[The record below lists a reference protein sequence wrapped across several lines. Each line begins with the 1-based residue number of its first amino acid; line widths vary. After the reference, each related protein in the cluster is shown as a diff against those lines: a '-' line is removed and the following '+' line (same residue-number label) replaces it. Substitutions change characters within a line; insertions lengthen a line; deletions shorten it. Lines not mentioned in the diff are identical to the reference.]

1 MLQHDLQHIR
11 YFAQLK
17 HYWNINSQTQ
27 LIGYPKIS
35 RFLTFIKCQKSC
47 FRFILNK
54 KKGPNVSSSQ
64 CIQGTSSVCKRISTL
79 QCIQGTL
86 SIWRGISALQCIQ
99 GTTSE
104 IFSKGVENG
113 DFMGLE
119 KVSLKCGSQGQAGTP
134 TKVKLW
140 GNTTLVCLMLTS
152 LDDLEA
158 GYVNFLAHECSSV
171 HFSLSRLE
179 DQPKRLKNLTFYYS
193 IISLQQGNR
202 TCLAFLNM

>member
-1 MLQHDLQHIR
+1 MKYKISIIHVQTTLPINFLFKFKRLELKRFLTQRMLQHDLQHIR

-17 HYWNINSQTQ
+17 HYWKINSQTQ

-54 KKGPNVSSSQ
+54 KKGPNVSSLQ

-86 SIWRGISALQCIQ
+86 SIWRGISALKCIQ

-140 GNTTLVCLMLTS
+140 GNTTLVCLMSAFISELFGEDNRERETS
-152 LDDLEA
+152 QHPWSTWE
-158 GYVNFLAHECSSV
+158 
-171 HFSLSRLE
+171 
-179 DQPKRLKNLTFYYS
+179 
-193 IISLQQGNR
+193 
-202 TCLAFLNM
+202 